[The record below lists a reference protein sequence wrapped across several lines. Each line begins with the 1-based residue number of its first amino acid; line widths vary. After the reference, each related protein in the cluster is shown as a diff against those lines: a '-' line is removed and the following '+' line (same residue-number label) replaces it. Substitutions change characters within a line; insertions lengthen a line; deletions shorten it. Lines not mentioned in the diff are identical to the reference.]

1 MDKFKGLHPDART
14 FIDDFIEEMTKQDMG
29 RIIIPPDSKKKLDE
43 GQKIVF
49 GDSDGVYLIC
59 NLAHYKELL
68 DEINKSTREGGAG
81 SGSSVA

>member
-1 MDKFKGLHPDART
+1 
-14 FIDDFIEEMTKQDMG
+14 MTH
-29 RIIIPPDSKKKLDE
+29 ITIPPETKKKLDE

-68 DEINKSTREGGAG
+68 DEINKPTREGGAG
-81 SGSSVA
+81 GGSSVA